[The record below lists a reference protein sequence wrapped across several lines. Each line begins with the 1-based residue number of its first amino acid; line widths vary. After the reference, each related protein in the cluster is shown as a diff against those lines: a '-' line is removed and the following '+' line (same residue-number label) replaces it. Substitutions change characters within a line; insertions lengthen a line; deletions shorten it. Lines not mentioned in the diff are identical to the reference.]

1 VTSKVLVQPSL
12 FSKVRSA
19 VLWPREHGA
28 WGLVTAPL
36 VLGTGVAV
44 RAGGDRWLAWGAMVV
59 TIGALFLARTPLESL
74 LGLGTVRASGE
85 PEIAA
90 AKRRALL
97 WGGLALAGAV
107 GTSIF
112 LRPETFAL
120 FAMVG
125 LVAYATQ
132 WLLPK
137 AQAQLAVGIAFAA
150 GAPAT
155 YVALTGRA
163 GGVALVLAVLA
174 GVLVANQVAYVQ
186 LEINALKNGTR
197 ASRLRFGWPFLVF
210 QTLTIAGLAWALRAQ
225 TVTWL
230 VVLGFAPLLAR
241 GYWHFVHATKRAA
254 LKRLGFTEL
263 AYTAAAVAL
272 LVAGVGL

>member
-36 VLGTGVAV
+36 VLGTGVAM
-44 RAGGDRWLAWGAMVV
+44 RAGGNRWLAWGAMVV
-59 TIGALFLARTPLESL
+59 TVGALFLARTPLESL

-85 PEIAA
+85 AEVAA

-97 WGGLALAGAV
+97 WGVLALAGAV
-107 GTSIF
+107 VTSIF

-120 FAMVG
+120 FAMIG

-155 YVALTGRA
+155 YVALTGRT
-163 GGVALVLAVLA
+163 GGVALVLALAA
-174 GVLVANQVAYVQ
+174 GVLGANQVGYVQ
-186 LEINALKNGTR
+186 LEINALKNGLR

-210 QTLTIAGLAWALRAQ
+210 QTLTIAALAWALRAHAI
-225 TVTWL
+225 TWL
-230 VVLGFAPLLAR
+230 VALGSAPLLAR
-241 GYWHFVHATKRAA
+241 GYWHFVRAPKRVA

-272 LVAGVGL
+272 LIAGVGL